1 MPRPSMKRREA
12 VEAVPSSNAITNF
25 ARVAKSQAYRDASA
39 KTSLVVELPAARA
52 SRKRKASS
60 LDQDNSTQLPRR
72 TVSFPPSS
80 SSSDDEA
87 GQDRTISKRSRRAE
101 PPKSC
106 SSAEAAGTASSPSI
120 NAATSTEGKRVAKA
134 APSITKAAHRPS
146 KSTIIAQSVQQQQ
159 QQQQQQRQRT
169 GQIKIDA
176 IYRKKTEKNKAKDIR
191 EAKVEDGLLPSDL
204 VELAALNKAFLK
216 TITIYIAHNGCSSP
230 IDIRLIAPDIS
241 RTWGKRQVTVED
253 IRRCI
258 AIQSHKQPPHAPR
271 FIVTDYGRARI
282 CVEVVPGSDGV
293 RLDQER
299 LCREF
304 KDNMRAL
311 CAEQAVDRMTDV
323 DVPLARMSLSDL
335 PRAAIQDMGDG
346 TKANPLFSKGQK
358 ALDDLKTGIAAK
370 KQEQRDKQQAGDKL
384 APLNPDGTKM
394 SLLDRIRHKQLAKA
408 NEPIPPS
415 GPELQRRAALNRVAD
430 VAATISMLSLS
441 NPTASPRQAYT
452 MAAIADKLKDSLR
465 VPLSKDEAMTCVR
478 IIATEIAPHWLR
490 IVSIGGRENV
500 VIQRHG
506 QPIDRVINERV
517 QMLLAA

>member
-1 MPRPSMKRREA
+1 MPRPSVKRREA

-52 SRKRKASS
+52 SRKRKAGS

-80 SSSDDEA
+80 GSSSDDDEA
-87 GQDRTISKRSRRAE
+87 SQDRTISKRSRRAE
-101 PPKSC
+101 PPKPC
-106 SSAEAAGTASSPSI
+106 SSAEAADTASSPSI
-120 NAATSTEGKRVAKA
+120 KAATSTKGKRVAKA

-159 QQQQQQRQRT
+159 QRT
-169 GQIKIDA
+169 AQTKIDA
-176 IYRKKTEKNKAKDIR
+176 IYKKKTEKNKAKDIR

-241 RTWGKRQVTVED
+241 RTWGKRRVTVED

-293 RLDQER
+293 RFDQER

-304 KDNMRAL
+304 EDNMRAL
-311 CAEQAVDRMTDV
+311 CAEQAVDQMTDV

-335 PRAAIQDMGDG
+335 PRVAIQDMCDA
-346 TKANPLFSKGQK
+346 TKANPLFSRGQK

-370 KQEQRDKQQAGDKL
+370 KQEQQDRQQAGDKL
-384 APLNPDGTKM
+384 ALLNPDGTKM

-441 NPTASPRQAYT
+441 NPMASPRQAYT
-452 MAAIADKLKDSLR
+452 MMAIADKLKDSLR